1 MKILFVWFS
10 LLALLMIFP
19 AMAADVEALVQWSRR
34 TELATPVSGVVASIA
49 VNAGERAA
57 KGQLLLA
64 LDDVPFRASV
74 QEAEA
79 LLARRKSE
87 RDEVARDAKQAQELY
102 DRTVLSTVELE
113 NAKMKLARADA
124 GYKEVAAALDRAR
137 YRQRV
142 SALRAPFDA
151 VVLSR
156 HAEPG
161 QSVAAEFKPPVLLVI
176 AAAGEYLAQ
185 ARVAADRVTG
195 LKVGQSLPVLVGG
208 KTYTAQIK
216 ALAHDPVGGKEPYVL
231 DAVFSAAE
239 PLHAGQP
246 ARIQLP

>member
-1 MKILFVWFS
+1 MKSLSVWFG
-10 LLALLMIFP
+10 LLALLSVFP

-34 TELATPVSGVVASIA
+34 TELATPVSGVVASVA

-64 LDDVPFRASV
+64 LDDAPFRTALR
-74 QEAEA
+74 EAEA

-87 RDEVARDAKQAQELY
+87 RDEAARDTKQAQELY
-102 DRTVLSTVELE
+102 DRTVLSTVELD
-113 NAKMKLARADA
+113 NVKMKLARTDA
-124 GYKEVAAALDRAR
+124 GYQEANAVLDRAR
-137 YRQRV
+137 YRLRV

-161 QSVAAEFKPPVLLVI
+161 QAVAAEFKPPLLLVI

-185 ARVAADRVTG
+185 ARIAAERVAG
-195 LKVGQSLPVLVGG
+195 LKVGQTLSVVAGG
-208 KTYTAQIK
+208 KTYTAQLK
-216 ALAHDPVGGKEPYVL
+216 ALAHEPAGGKEPYVL
-231 DAVFSAAE
+231 EAVFTTPD

>member
-1 MKILFVWFS
+1 MKHLSVWFG
-10 LLALLMIFP
+10 LLITSMTFP
-19 AMAADVEALVQWSRR
+19 ATAADVEAQVQWSRR
-34 TELATPVSGVVASIA
+34 TELATPVSGVVASVA
-49 VNAGERAA
+49 VNAGERAT

-64 LDDVPFRASV
+64 LDDEPFRGAV

-87 RDEVARDAKQAQELY
+87 RDEATRDAKQAQELY

-113 NAKMKLARADA
+113 NAKMKLARTDA
-124 GYKEVAAALDRAR
+124 GYTEASAMLGRAR
-137 YRQRV
+137 YRLRV

-151 VVLSR
+151 VVLNR

-161 QSVAAEFKPPVLLVI
+161 QSVAAELNPPVLLVI

-185 ARVAADRVTG
+185 ARVTAERIAG
-195 LKVGQSLPVLVGG
+195 LKLGQALSVVVAG
-208 KTYTAQIK
+208 KTYAAQLK
-216 ALAHDPVGGKEPYVL
+216 ALTHEQAGGKELYVL
-231 DAVFSAAE
+231 EAVFAAQE
-239 PLHAGQP
+239 ALYAGQA

>member
-1 MKILFVWFS
+1 MNNRSVWFG
-10 LLALLMIFP
+10 LCAAVAVLP
-19 AMAADVEALVQWSRR
+19 AAAADVEALVQWSQR
-34 TELATPVSGVVASIA
+34 TELATPVSGAVASVA
-49 VNAGERAA
+49 VNAGERVA
-57 KGQLLLA
+57 KGQVLLA
-64 LDDVPFRASV
+64 LDDAPFLAAV

-79 LLARRKSE
+79 QLTRRKLE
-87 RDEVARDAKQAQELY
+87 RDEAARDARQAQELY

-113 NAKMKLARADA
+113 NAKMKHARAEA
-124 GYKEVAAALDRAR
+124 GYKEARAALDRAR

-161 QSVAAEFKPPVLLVI
+161 QAIAAELKPPVLLVI

-185 ARVAADRVTG
+185 ARVSAERATG
-195 LKVGQSLPVLVGG
+195 LRLGQKLSVAVGG
-208 KTYTAQIK
+208 KTYAAQIK
-216 ALAHDPVGGKEPYVL
+216 ALAHEPAGGKEPYVL

-239 PLHAGQP
+239 PLHAGQS
-246 ARIQLP
+246 AHITLP

>member
-1 MKILFVWFS
+1 MKILSVWFG

-19 AMAADVEALVQWSRR
+19 ARAADVEARVQWSRR
-34 TELATPVSGVVASIA
+34 TELATPVSGVVASVA

-57 KGQLLLA
+57 KDQLLLA
-64 LDDVPFRASV
+64 LDDAPFRTAV
-74 QEAEA
+74 REAEA
-79 LLARRKSE
+79 LLARHKSE
-87 RDEVARDAKQAQELY
+87 RDEASRDAKQAQELF

-113 NAKMKLARADA
+113 NAKMKFTRADA
-124 GYKEVAAALDRAR
+124 GYKVAAAVLDRAR
-137 YRQRV
+137 YHLRV

-161 QSVAAEFKPPVLLVI
+161 QAVATEFKPPVLLVI

-185 ARVAADRVTG
+185 TRVSAERVTG
-195 LKVGQSLPVLVGG
+195 LKVGQTLSVVVGG

-216 ALAHDPVGGKEPYVL
+216 ALAHEPAGGKESYVL

-239 PLHAGQP
+239 TLHAGQP

>member
-1 MKILFVWFS
+1 MKNRSVWFG
-10 LLALLMIFP
+10 LCVTVAVFP
-19 AMAADVEALVQWSRR
+19 AAAADVEALVQWSQR
-34 TELATPVSGVVASIA
+34 TELAMPVSGAVASVA
-49 VNAGERAA
+49 VNSGERVV
-57 KGQLLLA
+57 KGQVLLA
-64 LDDVPFRASV
+64 LDETPFQATV

-79 LLARRKSE
+79 LLVRRKSE
-87 RDEVARDAKQAQELY
+87 RDEAARDAKQAQELY

-113 NAKMKLARADA
+113 NAKMKFDRAEA
-124 GYKEVAAALDRAR
+124 GYKAARAALDRAR
-137 YRQRV
+137 YRLRV

-156 HAEPG
+156 QAEPG
-161 QSVAAEFKPPVLLVI
+161 QAI

-185 ARVAADRVTG
+185 ARVPPGRVIG
-195 LKVGQSLPVLVGG
+195 LKPGQAVSVVAGG
-208 KTYTAQIK
+208 KTYAAKIK
-216 ALAHDPVGGKEPYVL
+216 AIAHEPAGSKEPYVL

>member
-1 MKILFVWFS
+1 MKILSAWFG
-10 LLALLMIFP
+10 LLALLTIFP
-19 AMAADVEALVQWSRR
+19 AMAADVEALIQWSRR
-34 TELATPVSGVVASIA
+34 TELATPVSGVVASVA
-49 VNAGERAA
+49 VNAGERAT

-64 LDDVPFRASV
+64 LDDAPFRATV
-74 QEAEA
+74 QQAEA
-79 LLARRKSE
+79 QLARHKSE
-87 RDEVARDAKQAQELY
+87 RDEAARDAKQAQELY

-124 GYKEVAAALDRAR
+124 GYKDVAAALDRAR
-137 YRQRV
+137 YRLRV

-176 AAAGEYLAQ
+176 ASAGEYLAQ
-185 ARVAADRVTG
+185 ARVTAERIAG
-195 LKVGQSLPVLVGG
+195 LKTGQALSVVAGG
-208 KTYTAQIK
+208 KTYAAQLK
-216 ALAHDPVGGKEPYVL
+216 ALAHEPAGGKELYVL
-231 DAVFSAAE
+231 EAVFTAQE
-239 PLHAGQP
+239 PLYAGQA

>member
-1 MKILFVWFS
+1 MKILSVWFS
-10 LLALLMIFP
+10 LLVTFTAFP
-19 AMAADVEALVQWSRR
+19 SAAADVEAQVQWSRR
-34 TELATPVSGVVASIA
+34 TELTTPVSGVVASVAI
-49 VNAGERAA
+49 NAGERAA

-64 LDDVPFRASV
+64 LDDAPFRAAV

-79 LLARRKSE
+79 LLVRRKSE
-87 RDEVARDAKQAQELY
+87 RDEAARDAKQAQELY
-102 DRTVLSTVELE
+102 DRTVLSTIELD
-113 NAKMKLARADA
+113 NAKMKLTRADA
-124 GYKEVAAALDRAR
+124 GYKEAAAALDRAR
-137 YRQRV
+137 YRLRV

-185 ARVAADRVTG
+185 ARVAAERVSE
-195 LKVGQSLPVLVGG
+195 LKLGQALSVVAGG
-208 KTYTAQIK
+208 KTYAAKIK
-216 ALAHDPVGGKEPYVL
+216 AIAHEPAGGKEPYVL
-231 DAVFSAAE
+231 EAVFTAPE
-239 PLHAGQP
+239 VLHAGQP

>member
-1 MKILFVWFS
+1 MKNRSVWFG
-10 LLALLMIFP
+10 LCVTVAVFP
-19 AMAADVEALVQWSRR
+19 AAAADVEALVQWSQR
-34 TELATPVSGVVASIA
+34 TELAMPVSGAVASVA
-49 VNAGERAA
+49 VNSGERVV
-57 KGQLLLA
+57 KGQVLLA
-64 LDDVPFRASV
+64 LDETPFQATV

-79 LLARRKSE
+79 LLVRRKSE
-87 RDEVARDAKQAQELY
+87 RDEAARDAKQAQELY

-113 NAKMKLARADA
+113 NAKMKLDRAEA
-124 GYKEVAAALDRAR
+124 GYKAARAALDRAR
-137 YRQRV
+137 YRLRV

-156 HAEPG
+156 QAEPG
-161 QSVAAEFKPPVLLVI
+161 QAIAAELKPPVLLVI

-185 ARVAADRVTG
+185 ARVPPGRVIG
-195 LKVGQSLPVLVGG
+195 LKPGQAVSVVAGG
-208 KTYTAQIK
+208 KTYAAKIK
-216 ALAHDPVGGKEPYVL
+216 AIAHEPAGSKEPYIL

>member
-1 MKILFVWFS
+1 MKKLFVWSGLFV
-10 LLALLMIFP
+10 IFVP
-19 AMAADVEALVQWSRR
+19 LSAVAADVQALVQWSRR
-34 TELATPVSGVVASIA
+34 TELATPVSGVVASVA

-64 LDDVPFRASV
+64 LDEVPFRAAA

-87 RDEVARDAKQAQELY
+87 RDEAVRDAKQAQELY
-102 DRTVLSTVELE
+102 DRTVLSTVELD

-124 GYKEVAAALDRAR
+124 GYREAAAALDRAR
-137 YRQRV
+137 YRLRV

-156 HAEPG
+156 QAEPG
-161 QSVAAEFKPPVLLVI
+161 QSVAAELKPPVLLVI

-185 ARVAADRVTG
+185 AHVSAERVTG
-195 LKVGQSLPVLVGG
+195 LKVGQAMPVVVAG
-208 KTYTAQIK
+208 KTYTAQLK
-216 ALAHDPVGGKEPYVL
+216 ALAHDPAGGKEPYVL
-231 DAVFSAAE
+231 EAVFATREA
-239 PLHAGQP
+239 LHAGQA